1 MIYFYY
7 GIVIFTVY
15 LLFCSWSSYIMEKRE
30 KEIKDKI
37 LFTSFKYRKEKR
49 EGNKLGCFN

>member
-37 LFTSFKYRKEKR
+37 LFTSFKYRK
-49 EGNKLGCFN
+49 